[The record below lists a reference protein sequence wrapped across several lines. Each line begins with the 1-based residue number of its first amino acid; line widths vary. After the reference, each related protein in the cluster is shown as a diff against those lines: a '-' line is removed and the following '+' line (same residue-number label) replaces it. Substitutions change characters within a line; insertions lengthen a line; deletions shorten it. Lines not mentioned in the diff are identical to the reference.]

1 MKKIFKRFLRDK
13 RAITPVLS
21 HLLLTVVAVAIM
33 SLATSATFM
42 ITTNLRQTMGERV
55 VVEDVWFNSAAGTVD
70 VYMRNVGKADLQV
83 PAIFV
88 ADIQVSNVYVNHVR
102 QSFNGNATSL
112 QVNKQGLLNI
122 AFSWDSGEAYYIDI
136 VTKRGT
142 HIAEYYKA
150 P

>member
-1 MKKIFKRFLRDK
+1 MKHLKRFLHDK

-55 VVEDVWFNSAAGTVD
+55 IVEDVWFNNATGTVD
-70 VYMRNVGKADLQV
+70 VYMRNVGKS
-83 PAIFV
+83 
-88 ADIQVSNVYVNHVR
+88 DIQVSNVYVNHAS
-102 QSFNGNATSL
+102 QSFSGLSTL
-112 QVNKQGLLNI
+112 QVNKHDWLRI
-122 AFSWDSGEAYYIDI
+122 ASPWVSGESYYIDI

-142 HIAEYYKA
+142 HVASYYKA

>member
-1 MKKIFKRFLRDK
+1 VKKFVKRFLRDK

-33 SLATSATFM
+33 SLATSATFV

-55 VVEDVWFNSAAGTVD
+55 VVEDVWFNNATGTVD
-70 VYMRNVGKADLQV
+70 VYLRNVGK
-83 PAIFV
+83 
-88 ADIQVSNVYVNHVR
+88 ADIQVSNVYVNHVSW
-102 QSFNGNATSL
+102 SFNGNASSL
-112 QVNKQGLLNI
+112 QVNKQGLLKI
-122 AFSWDSGEAYYIDI
+122 AFSWNPGEAYYIDI

>member
-1 MKKIFKRFLRDK
+1 VRRKKVKKRFKRFLRDK

-21 HLLLTVVAVAIM
+21 HLLLTVVAVAVM

-55 VVEDVWFNSAAGTVD
+55 IVEDVWFNNATGTLD
-70 VYMRNVGKADLQV
+70 VYMRNVGKAD
-83 PAIFV
+83 
-88 ADIQVSNVYVNHVR
+88 IQVSNVYVEHVS
-102 QSFNGNATSL
+102 QSFNGPFSL
-112 QVNKQGLLNI
+112 QVYKHGWLRI
-122 AFSWDSGEAYYIDI
+122 ACGWTPGESYYIDI

-142 HIAEYYKA
+142 HVASYYKA

>member
-1 MKKIFKRFLRDK
+1 MRRKKVKHLKRFLHDK

-55 VVEDVWFNSAAGTVD
+55 IVEDVWFNNATGTVD
-70 VYMRNVGKADLQV
+70 VYMRNVGKS
-83 PAIFV
+83 
-88 ADIQVSNVYVNHVR
+88 DIQVSNVYVNHAS
-102 QSFNGNATSL
+102 QSFSGLSTL
-112 QVNKQGLLNI
+112 QVNKHDWLRI
-122 AFSWDSGEAYYIDI
+122 AFKWDSGESYYIDI

-142 HIAEYYKA
+142 HVASYYKA

>member
-1 MKKIFKRFLRDK
+1 MKKLFKRFLRDK

-42 ITTNLRQTMGERV
+42 ITTNMRETMGERV
-55 VVEDVWFNSAAGTVD
+55 IVEDVWFNSAAGTVD
-70 VYMRNVGKADLQV
+70 VYMRNVGKAD
-83 PAIFV
+83 
-88 ADIQVSNVYVNHVR
+88 IQVSNVYVNHVGE
-102 QSFNGNATSL
+102 SFNGPSRLEINQHDWL
-112 QVNKQGLLNI
+112 RI
-122 AFSWDSGEAYYIDI
+122 AYSWDSGESYYIDI

-142 HIAEYYKA
+142 HVASYYKA